1 MSEVKNVNDSSVKR
15 NRKTKKVKE
24 GPQRAKSAY
33 LFYCV
38 ENRPF
43 VVSENPEIKNT
54 EIVTELAKRWN
65 SVKTEGGDGYKKYED
80 LAKNDKERYDQ
91 EKTEWENNK
100 PQETPEPVVAPEKP
114 KKKAASKKA
123 KTPVEPVQEAV
134 PVPVPEPVVEEE
146 VLEEE
151 VVEQPKVE
159 EKPKK
164 GGKGGGA
171 KGKKTKA

>member
-1 MSEVKNVNDSSVKR
+1 MSEVKNVNDSSGQR
-15 NRKTKKVKE
+15 ARKTKKVKE

-43 VVSENPEIKNT
+43 VVSENPDIKNT

-65 SVKTEGGDGYKKYED
+65 NVKTTGGDGHKKYED
-80 LAKNDKERYDQ
+80 LAKNDKDRYEQ
-91 EKTEWENNK
+91 EKTVWENNK
-100 PQETPEPVVAPEKP
+100 PQEIPEPVVVAAEKP
-114 KKKAASKKA
+114 KKKAASKKT
-123 KTPVEPVQEAV
+123 KTPAV
-134 PVPVPEPVVEEE
+134 SAPEPETVVVEEE
-146 VLEEE
+146 VLEEVLE
-151 VVEQPKVE
+151 EEVEQPKVE

-164 GGKGGGA
+164 VG

>member
-1 MSEVKNVNDSSVKR
+1 MSEVKNVNDSSAKR
-15 NRKTKKVKE
+15 VRKNNKAKE
-24 GPQRAKSAY
+24 GPQRAKSGY
-33 LFYCV
+33 LFFCV
-38 ENRPF
+38 DNRQT
-43 VVSENPEIKNT
+43 VVSENPGIKNT
-54 EIVTELAKRWN
+54 EIVTELARLWN
-65 SVKTEGGDGYKKYED
+65 NLKTTGGDDYKKYED
-80 LAKNDKERYDQ
+80 LAKKDKERYEQ

-100 PQETPEPVVAPEKP
+100 NRETTEPVVAAEKP

-123 KTPVEPVQEAV
+123 KTPVEPVQET
-134 PVPVPEPVVEEE
+134 VPEPVVEDE

>member
-15 NRKTKKVKE
+15 ARKTKKVKE

-38 ENRPF
+38 ENRPI

-91 EKTEWENNK
+91 EKTEWDSNK
-100 PQETPEPVVAPEKP
+100 PQATPEPVVAAEKP
-114 KKKAASKKA
+114 KKKAASKKT
-123 KTPVEPVQEAV
+123 KTPVEPVQET
-134 PVPVPEPVVEEE
+134 VPVPEPVVEEE